1 MDSLFY
7 TTNRGMMYLG
17 NCEQII
23 PKYIRSEKGRNID
36 LIFTSP
42 PFPLN
47 RAKRYGNMTGE
58 EYLKWFSNLA
68 PLFCDILADNGS
80 IVIEI
85 GNAWEK
91 GMPVHSTLPIETL
104 LKFREKGHL
113 YLCQEFIHYNPSA
126 LPAPIEWVNKRR
138 VRVKDAFTRI
148 WWLSKTPN
156 PKADNKQVLEQYSK
170 QMQKLIK
177 KKSYN
182 AGRRPSEH
190 VIGDNSF
197 TLNNGGAIP
206 ANVIIAANTTSK
218 GSYFSYCKE
227 KKLDIHP
234 ARMPREV
241 PEFFIKFLTKE
252 NDLILDPFAGSNMTG
267 AVAEQLN
274 RNWIGI
280 EINEVYASGSKGR
293 FKETNDQQGNGGA
306 NY

>member
-1 MDSLFY
+1 MDNLFY
-7 TTNRGMMYLG
+7 QTERGTMYLG
-17 NCEQII
+17 DCEQII
-23 PKYIRSEKGRNID
+23 SKYICPEKKHRVN

-47 RAKRYGNMTGE
+47 RAKRYGNMTGT
-58 EYLKWFSNLA
+58 EYLEWFSNLA
-68 PLFCDILADNGS
+68 PLFGDILVDDGS

-104 LKFREKGHL
+104 LKFKEKGNL

-126 LPAPIEWVNKRR
+126 LPAPIEWVNKKR

-148 WWLSKTPN
+148 WWMSKVPN
-156 PKADNKQVLEQYSK
+156 PKADNKHVLEQYSK

-177 KKSYN
+177 KKTYN

-190 VIGDNSF
+190 VIGENSF
-197 TLNNGGAIP
+197 TVDNGGAIP
-206 ANVIIAANTTSK
+206 SNVIIAANTASK
-218 GSYFSYCKE
+218 GNYFTYCKE
-227 KKLDIHP
+227 KELDIHP
-234 ARMPREV
+234 ARMPLEV
-241 PEFFIKFLTKE
+241 PEFFIKFLTTE
-252 NDLILDPFAGSNMTG
+252 NDLVLDPFAGSNMTG

-274 RNWIGI
+274 RNWISI

-293 FKETNDQQGNGGA
+293 FKETND
-306 NY
+306 